1 MKRGLKKCIS
11 ECGIPDSTNGTFLLR
26 SAVSIGLGKTRAL
39 TEVRISWIWSA
50 RPDSVE
56 AAWKRP
62 VSGLVTNPIFPLL
75 LLTTGSDLT
84 KVGQEAS
91 HKVRGQ

>member
-1 MKRGLKKCIS
+1 M
-11 ECGIPDSTNGTFLLR
+11 
-26 SAVSIGLGKTRAL
+26 SIGLGKTRAL

-62 VSGLVTNPIFPLL
+62 VSGLVTNPLL
-75 LLTTGSDLT
+75 VLTNDSDLT
-84 KVGQEAS
+84 KVGLEAS
-91 HKVRGQ
+91 HKAQ